1 MKIPT
6 FEPFTRLPVRDDHR
20 HGKGQVMERV
30 SVIVFFCVALI
41 VGIILQ
47 APPQVYKNVSSY
59 YERLS
64 KRQTSGQV
72 TNEARPPIRKAH
84 ARKPA
89 AGQVEEMSTASFA
102 SFDDEDATSLQKDK
116 SLDGDSTSKKTK
128 ARR

>member
-1 MKIPT
+1 
-6 FEPFTRLPVRDDHR
+6 
-20 HGKGQVMERV
+20 MERV

-72 TNEARPPIRKAH
+72 TNEARPPIRKALP
-84 ARKPA
+84 RKPA
-89 AGQVEEMSTASFA
+89 GGQDEEMSTASFA

-116 SLDGDSTSKKTK
+116 SLEGDSTSKKTK